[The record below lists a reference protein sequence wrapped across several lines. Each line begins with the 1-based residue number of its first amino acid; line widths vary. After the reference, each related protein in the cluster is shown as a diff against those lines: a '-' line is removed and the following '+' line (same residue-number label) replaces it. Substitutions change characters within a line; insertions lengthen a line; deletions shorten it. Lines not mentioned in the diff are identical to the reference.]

1 MFEDRLRQTRI
12 DTLITIFRYPTN
24 GGVTKFINKNWGRY
38 TFAHDFITIIII
50 MQRLTRRVSVK
61 IQMSVGQMSNRRRG
75 QMKLHFSNFFG
86 AENFKLLTT

>member
-61 IQMSVGQMSNRRRG
+61 RMSNRRRG

-86 AENFKLLTT
+86 AENFKVLTT

>member
-12 DTLITIFRYPTN
+12 DTLITIFRYSTN
-24 GGVTKFINKNWGRY
+24 GAVTKFINKNWGRY

-61 IQMSVGQMSNRRRG
+61 RMSNRRRG

-86 AENFKLLTT
+86 AENFKVLTT